1 MPKRI
6 TDRLKIADV
15 PNYILAKTG
24 VSRKKWVI
32 YCWIRHGLYSYTKKR
47 IYLKTEKILNQLF
60 TRQSWVDDFLRE
72 IEE

>member
-24 VSRKKWVI
+24 VDRKKWVV
-32 YCWIRHGLYSYTKKR
+32 YNWIKVGLYSYTKKR
-47 IYLKTEKILNQLF
+47 VYLKTEKILNQLF